1 MPTAVIFLSGSSYK
15 VNNTSSH
22 SPVYGNYKFD
32 IDLTYFGV
40 MKERKFRKVNRVQS
54 LLKLREVKDVKSIY
68 PMIDEFG
75 YSFIDFFIFKSTWD
89 YEYSVETILAK
100 PNKPKNIINDSQ
112 VSKDKFLEDSMYNVG
127 KLVQDWEESLDFIA
141 GRPLNNNNNLE

>member
-1 MPTAVIFLSGSSYK
+1 MPTVKFLSGSSYK
-15 VNNTSSH
+15 VNKTSSH

-112 VSKDKFLEDSMYNVG
+112 VSKDKFLEDSIYNVG